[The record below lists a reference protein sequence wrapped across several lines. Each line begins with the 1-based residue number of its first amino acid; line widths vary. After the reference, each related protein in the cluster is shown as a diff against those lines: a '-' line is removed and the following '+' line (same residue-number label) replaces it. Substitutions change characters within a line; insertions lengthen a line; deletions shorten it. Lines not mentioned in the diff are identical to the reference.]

1 MDEVESE
8 KNYQT
13 AIWMLHAIL
22 DGAGEDGRSE
32 AIEEDDREILTKCKF
47 FFVWSHNDC
56 HACNTMR
63 TFGILLCHMS
73 LTATPIFLVV
83 VIRSIEN
90 RLNLLRR
97 KMASARA

>member
-47 FFVWSHNDC
+47 LGGR
-56 HACNTMR
+56 TMVVMLATQR
-63 TFGILLCHMS
+63 ADLILLCHMS
-73 LTATPIFLVV
+73 LTATPIFF
-83 VIRSIEN
+83 SY
-90 RLNLLRR
+90 
-97 KMASARA
+97 SHSFY